1 MAKWGEKMAK
11 PALAIM
17 SRVPSPEGKSRLK
30 ELLKPEQREQ
40 LQWAFLLDTLD
51 KVKRLPEFTCFV
63 AATPAV
69 QAGKMKAAAGPGVEV
84 VLQPEGNLGYRM
96 LSVIRQLF
104 QRGYS
109 PIILI
114 GADVPALPPA
124 SLLEAMKLLERFQ
137 LVFGPAM
144 DGGYYLIGMRNPDD
158 RVFQNIAWGTDSV
171 LRDTLVICDSHN
183 LTRGMLGCLRDV
195 DRPADLL
202 ALAEELKQMEM
213 RSVPVRTINLLQHL
227 LNDCQGG

>member
-1 MAKWGEKMAK
+1 MAR
-11 PALAIM
+11 PALAVM
-17 SRVPSPEGKSRLK
+17 ARVPSAEGKSRLK

-51 KVKRLPEFTCFV
+51 KIKRLPGFACFV
-63 AATPAV
+63 AAAPAAR
-69 QAGKMKAAAGPGVEV
+69 AGKLKAAVGPEVEV
-84 VLQPEGNLGYRM
+84 LLQPGGDLGRRM

-104 QRGYS
+104 QIGYS
-109 PIILI
+109 PTILI

-124 SLLEAMKLLERFQ
+124 SLLQAVKLLERYH

-158 RVFQNIAWGTDSV
+158 RVFQHIAWGTGSV
-171 LRDTLVICDSHN
+171 LRDTLAVCDRHN
-183 LTRGMLGCLRDV
+183 LTRGLLGCLRDV

-202 ALAEELKQMEM
+202 ALAEELKQMEKE
-213 RSVPVRTINLLQHL
+213 SVPVRTVKFLQKLLK
-227 LNDCQGG
+227 